1 MDVSG
6 FFDWTSLG
14 RKKPSKMEL
23 LLLPRSS
30 GCKFVVSKQALLEL
44 VQQALLGLAQQAL
57 FGTTSSVGPGVPI
70 ENQHIKG

>member
-1 MDVSG
+1 
-6 FFDWTSLG
+6 
-14 RKKPSKMEL
+14 MEL
-23 LLLPRSS
+23 LLLLRSY